1 MKRLIGGG
9 VAVVVVAAIGM
20 ALWQSGPRIPE
31 GSVLVVELA
40 GQLAEAPPVDT
51 LSRLTARGPAL
62 PTMLL
67 LLEMAGADERISA
80 VVLHIRSLDVG
91 YARIQELRDA
101 VLRIRSAKKQV
112 VALLDL
118 ADFNATRELY
128 LASAADQVFVVP
140 GFLGPL
146 AGIAGQAIFL
156 GSLFEKIGVRYEYVR
171 IGDYKSAVETFA
183 ASEMSEPAR
192 QMTNELFDG
201 LFAQITSGIAKGR
214 NLTASAVVALIDEAP
229 ATSQEY
235 LQAGLA
241 DGTAGRD
248 EVLESAGFEQSE
260 EISGADYLR
269 VPPNR
274 LGLRSGPQIALI
286 FGEGTIIQSGGSPL
300 TRSWR
305 ADEIGAAIEQAA
317 EDEAVRA
324 IVLRV
329 NSPGGSSLAS
339 EQLWRAIRS
348 ARERKPVVVSMAEV
362 AASGGYYVASG
373 ADAILAEPATF
384 TGSIGIFFLRP
395 AFSGLYEKLEIG
407 TEVISRGPLAG
418 ITGSDKPLTPEQ
430 RARTSDWI
438 RTLYT
443 EFLER
448 VAEGR
453 GLQAQDVDKVGQGHV
468 WLGAA
473 ALENGLV
480 DELGGLWAAVQR
492 AKREANIPADVDP
505 QRVLFPGPRSTS
517 DQVRQLLRGE
527 LPSWLRG
534 KLFPVRLPEVMTWD
548 WLRLGSDLLLLP
560 PYWVEVR

>member
-1 MKRLIGGG
+1 MRRLIGGG
-9 VAVVVVAAIGM
+9 VVVLVALAIGM
-20 ALWQSGPRIPE
+20 TLWQPGPHIPE
-31 GSVLVVELA
+31 GSVLVVELS
-40 GQLAEAPPVDT
+40 GQLAEAPSVDT

-62 PTMLL
+62 PTLLL
-67 LLEMAGADERISA
+67 LLEMAGADERISG
-80 VVLHIRSLDVG
+80 VLLHIRSLNVG

-101 VLRIRSAKKQV
+101 VLRIRGAEKLV
-112 VALLDL
+112 VALLDV
-118 ADFNATRELY
+118 ADLNATREMY
-128 LASAADQVFVVP
+128 LASSADQVFVVP

-146 AGIAGQAIFL
+146 AGIAGQSIFL

-171 IGDYKSAVETFA
+171 IGDYKSAVETFG

-201 LFAQITSGIAKGR
+201 LFAQITSGIAEGR
-214 NLTASAVVALIDEAP
+214 NLAAADVVALIDEAP
-229 ATSQEY
+229 ATSEEY

-241 DGTAGRD
+241 DGIAGRD

-260 EISGADYLR
+260 EISSADYLR
-269 VPPNR
+269 VPPGR

-286 FGEGTIIQSGGSPL
+286 FGEGTIIQSGRTPL
-300 TRSWR
+300 GRNCP
-305 ADEIGAAIEQAA
+305 ADEIGAAIERAA

-324 IVLRV
+324 IVLRI

-339 EQLWRAIRS
+339 EQLWRAIRR
-348 ARERKPVVVSMAEV
+348 AREKKPVVVSMADV

-384 TGSIGIFFLRP
+384 TGSIGIYFLRA

-407 TEVISRGPLAG
+407 TEVFARGPLAG
-418 ITGSDKPLTPEQ
+418 IAGSNEPLTPEQ
-430 RARTSDWI
+430 RARASDWI
-438 RTLYT
+438 RTLYA

-453 GLQAQDVDKVGQGHV
+453 GVDTQDVDKVGQGHV
-468 WLGAA
+468 WLGAT

-505 QRVLFPGPRSTS
+505 QRVIFPGPRSTS
-517 DQVRQLLRGE
+517 EQVRQLLRGE
-527 LPSWLRG
+527 LPTWLRG
-534 KLFPVRLPEVMTWD
+534 VLFPVPLPEVMTWD
-548 WLRLGSDLLLLP
+548 WLGLGSDLLLLP
-560 PYWVEVR
+560 PYWVEIL